1 MHGKNLKRSLALLAS
16 LFLLLLWSATPLAAK
31 EAKYVFLLI
40 GDGMGIPQRMAAE
53 QYSGRKMAMDTLPAQ
68 GITTTHAAD
77 RFITG
82 SAASATAMASGL
94 KTNIGVVGMDPQLR
108 PVKTLAEMAGDK
120 GMKVGIVSSVS
131 IDHATPAAFYAH
143 VPKRGQYYDIAVALA
158 SSGFEYF
165 GGGGLKDPANKRNNS
180 EDFQGNALELAQKN
194 GYTVIS
200 SKEDFQA
207 LDCSV
212 GKVLAYNAWLQNS
225 GALPYDMD
233 TRDQDISL
241 AEFTRKGIELLDND
255 AGFFLMVEAGKIDW
269 ACHAN
274 DGKAAIQDTLA
285 FDRVVQTALD
295 FYEQHPED
303 TLIVVTGD
311 HECGGLTLGFAGTK
325 YATNFEVLGQQ
336 NISFRKFTDE
346 ILAGF
351 KEKNEE
357 ATFGAMKPL
366 ITKYFGLKFDA
377 EPGDPLGLKSHEV
390 VKIMQAFERSL
401 SGEAE
406 KASDPETYLL
416 YGGYDPLAV
425 TLTHILNQKGG
436 MAWTSYK
443 HTGVPVTTSAV
454 GVASARFNGAYDN
467 TDIALK
473 IMEAMGLEARV
484 HYAEQSGDKSLV
496 ARQ

>member
-1 MHGKNLKRSLALLAS
+1 MHSKVLKRSPVFLAA
-16 LFLLLLWSATPLAAK
+16 LFLFILWGAAPLAAK

-40 GDGMGIPQRMAAE
+40 GDGMGIPQRTAAE
-53 QYSGRKMAMDTLPAQ
+53 QYIGETLVMNTLPAQ
-68 GITTTHAAD
+68 GITSTHAAD

-94 KTNIGVVGMDPQLR
+94 KTNIGVVGMDPQLKS
-108 PVKTLAEMAGDK
+108 VKTLAEMAKEK

-143 VPKRGQYYDIAVALA
+143 VPKRGQYYDIDVALA
-158 SSGFEYF
+158 SSDFDYF
-165 GGGGLKDPANKRNNS
+165 GGGGLKDPANNRDNS
-180 EDFQGNALELAQKN
+180 ENFQGNALELAKKN
-194 GYTVIS
+194 GFTVVS
-200 SKEDFQA
+200 DKQDFLA
-207 LDCSV
+207 LDCSA

-233 TRDQDISL
+233 ARSQDITL
-241 AEFTRKGIELLDND
+241 PEFTRKGIELLDND
-255 AGFFLMVEAGKIDW
+255 QGFFLMVEGGKIDW

-274 DGKAAIQDTLA
+274 DGKASIQDTLA
-285 FDRVVQTALD
+285 FDKVVATALD
-295 FYEQHPED
+295 FYEQHPEE
-303 TLIVVTGD
+303 TLVVVTGD

-325 YATNFEVLGQQ
+325 YATNFDVLSKQ
-336 NISFRKFTDE
+336 NISFRKFTNE
-346 ILAGF
+346 VLADF
-351 KEKNEE
+351 KDKGEQ
-357 ATFGAMKPL
+357 ATFAAMKPL

-377 EPGDPLGLKSHEV
+377 APGDPMGLKSHEV

-406 KASDPETYLL
+406 SSSDPETYLL

-425 TLTHILNQKGG
+425 TLTHILNQKAG

-443 HTGVPVTTSAV
+443 HTGVPVTTSAQ
-454 GVASARFNGAYDN
+454 GVTAEAFNGSYDN

-473 IMEAMGLEARV
+473 IMQAMGLEPTVRYTAQTEEK
-484 HYAEQSGDKSLV
+484 ALV
-496 ARQ
+496 AQQ

>member
-1 MHGKNLKRSLALLAS
+1 MHSRDLKRSAVFLAA
-16 LFLLLLWSATPLAAK
+16 LFLFILWAAAPLAAK

-68 GITTTHAAD
+68 GITTTHSAD

-94 KTNIGVVGMDPQLR
+94 KTNIGVVGMDPQLKS
-108 PVKTLAEMAGDK
+108 VKTLAEMAKEK

-143 VPKRGQYYDIAVALA
+143 VPKRGQYYDIDLALA
-158 SSGFEYF
+158 MSDFDYF
-165 GGGGLKDPANKRNNS
+165 GGGGLKDPANKRDNS
-180 EDFQGNALELAQKN
+180 ENFQGNALELAKEN
-194 GYTVIS
+194 GFTVVRD
-200 SKEDFQA
+200 KEDFMA
-207 LDCSV
+207 LDCSA

-233 TRDQDISL
+233 ARSQDITL
-241 AEFTRKGIELLDND
+241 PEFTRKGIELLDND
-255 AGFFLMVEAGKIDW
+255 KGFFLMVEGGKIDW

-274 DGKAAIQDTLA
+274 DGKAAIQETLA

-295 FYEQHPED
+295 FYEEHPQE

-311 HECGGLTLGFAGTK
+311 HECGGLSLGFAGTK

-336 NISFRKFTDE
+336 TISFRKFTDE

-357 ATFGAMKPL
+357 DTFGAMKPL

-390 VKIMQAFERSL
+390 VKIRQAFERSL

-425 TLTHILNQKGG
+425 TLTHILNQKAG

-443 HTGVPVTTSAV
+443 HTGVPVTTSAA
-454 GVASARFNGAYDN
+454 GVAAEAFNGAYDN

-473 IMEAMGLEARV
+473 IMESMGLEPTVRYTAQTEEKALV
-484 HYAEQSGDKSLV
+484 AEQ
-496 ARQ
+496 